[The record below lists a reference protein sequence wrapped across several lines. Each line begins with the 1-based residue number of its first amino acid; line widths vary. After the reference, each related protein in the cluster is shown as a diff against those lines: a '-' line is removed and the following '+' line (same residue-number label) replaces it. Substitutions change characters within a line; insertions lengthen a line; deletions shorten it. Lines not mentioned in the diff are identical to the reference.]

1 MEAYLEKCLGSF
13 PCSGRAAEL
22 TEIIVVNDGSTDSTL
37 SIARRFEKSFP
48 EVFSVI
54 DKKNG
59 HYGSCINAALAVA
72 KGIFIKTVDADDYV
86 STDAF
91 ARFVE
96 KLDAILRRETQV
108 PELVFSDFDTVN
120 PAGRVIK
127 RKIYKYPQDRLFGI
141 SVIPD
146 SDWRFMQMQGVAWNT
161 EYLRSIG
168 YVQTEGVPYTDQEWV
183 FTPFFRVSR
192 IAYIHEK
199 VYKYLIGRDG
209 QSVEGDVF
217 ARSIPVFL
225 KLAKNKMEVYAG
237 QRREYPPENR
247 SAVDRIVFWTVSWI
261 YVTFIVTLPKRI
273 DESVLEDFDAWLKAV
288 SPETYAKAGN
298 IVVSRFWRYKC
309 VAAWRRNRRRN
320 TFSLFAARSVM
331 RCLRTVYR
339 VLAFAGSLVRR

>member
-48 EVFSVI
+48 GVFSVI

-91 ARFVE
+91 AHFVE

-168 YVQTEGVPYTDQEWV
+168 YVQTEGVPYTDQQWM
-183 FTPFFRVSR
+183 FKPFCKTRR
-192 IAYIHEK
+192 IAYVHES
-199 VYKYLIGRDG
+199 VYRYLLGREG
-209 QSVEGDVF
+209 QSTEWSVYV
-217 ARSIPVFL
+217 RNLPIFL
-225 KLAKNKMEVYAG
+225 NLAKIRIEDFTKHSA
-237 QRREYPPENR
+237 EYPPENR
-247 SAVDRIVFWTVSWI
+247 QVMERMVMWTVNWL

-320 TFSLFAARSVM
+320 TFSLFAARSAM